1 MSSIKKYIRIS
12 LGVIAFLFGLVCFM
26 LPFLPFGYVFFF
38 IACFF
43 LASYIPQLQ
52 RFIDYLKTKDKKG
65 YLVKAECRI
74 QQFENWLNS
83 KIQKHYTKRPF
94 DQKKCVEEKLPQK
107 QTAS

>member
-12 LGVIAFLFGLVCFM
+12 LATIAILFGLVCFM

-65 YLVKAECRI
+65 YLAKAECRI
-74 QQFENWLNS
+74 EQFELWLNA
-83 KIQKHYTKRPF
+83 KLQKHAKQEPF
-94 DQKKCVEEKLPQK
+94 DQEACVKEKLEQNRA
-107 QTAS
+107 QG